1 MGHLPYVTYFL
12 SDILL
17 ELTFYL
23 LFLFVPNL
31 ITFRVAQ
38 SVEGETNILW
48 GAGSVPASS
57 LFRNLQFWANVKAIK
72 FYKTVII
79 IRVKNPVNLVFQA
92 VPSHLKN
99 AYLYYYIKPLCSR
112 GTHSSTSWSHSSRA
126 LFFVPTVI
134 FICPLLLS
142 FSPGICVAQSL
153 TILRDDPDSRVEQLV
168 ADLLKNER
176 ARVVVMFVNEDN
188 SKRVLK
194 ALLKINK
201 TSELTFLASD
211 SWGAKI
217 HPVKGQ
223 ESAAEGAVTLLP
235 KRHVIKGEYTNMH

>member
-1 MGHLPYVTYFL
+1 MQDVPY
-12 SDILL
+12 
-17 ELTFYL
+17 
-23 LFLFVPNL
+23 
-31 ITFRVAQ
+31 Q
-38 SVEGETNILW
+38 
-48 GAGSVPASS
+48 
-57 LFRNLQFWANVKAIK
+57 
-72 FYKTVII
+72 
-79 IRVKNPVNLVFQA
+79 
-92 VPSHLKN
+92 LKN
-99 AYLYYYIKPLCSR
+99 A
-112 GTHSSTSWSHSSRA
+112 A
-126 LFFVPTVI
+126 LFFKWIICITILINCVHGAYILLHILFASYFVP
-134 FICPLLLS
+134 ICLLLLS
-142 FSPGICVAQSL
+142 FSLGICVAQSL

-168 ADLLKNER
+168 ADLLRNER

-235 KRHVIKGEYTNMH
+235 KRHVIKGEYINPEGRYKVCNPPPP